1 MQGQFNIWKTM
12 IIIYHII
19 KVKGEKIMLT
29 DADKVFDNIQ
39 HLLMNF

>member
-1 MQGQFNIWKTM
+1 MQRWFNIWKTM

-29 DADKVFDNIQ
+29 DVDKVFDNIQ
-39 HLLMNF
+39 HLFMNF